1 MAISPQGRCAGKAAW
16 DAKRAWRGTAGLGGV
31 ETHAGDEGGWQDGVG
46 VAEDDGEGAGG
57 GAWWCLMREDNIWNG
72 FTFTFEIDTV
82 TLCCVPTAAIRVGR
96 VQSERR

>member
-46 VAEDDGEGAGG
+46 VGEDDGEGAGG
-57 GAWWCLMREDNIWNG
+57 GAAKDGGGEPRDGGGGRRRREHAHD
-72 FTFTFEIDTV
+72 
-82 TLCCVPTAAIRVGR
+82 L
-96 VQSERR
+96 ERRGCQYTHRAHREGTGT